1 MVVLVGAV
9 FLVQGIDDQ
18 TDAAKAQGK
27 DESRKHRMPPL
38 DFDLVQK
45 HRRDPS

>member
-1 MVVLVGAV
+1 MVLVGAV

-18 TDAAKAQGK
+18 ADAAKAQGK

-38 DFDLVQK
+38 DYDLVLK
-45 HRRDPS
+45 HRRDLS